1 MATITQ
7 SIGELSSYLNSNI
20 TLQGAVVLFSVAI
33 SLFLSSVVKKSYH
46 PKSGQIQKFLD
57 SVYPFFFFS
66 IIFLGISIPFF
77 HFSLSLPTKILSAT
91 LLLFLTL
98 TASSTCN
105 KFIKNPFL
113 KFSAQI
119 VNWTILLF
127 YNIGIIPPLVH
138 YLSHASLRLGHN
150 SVTFLTILKALFV
163 TVSFGWAANT
173 FSNYIDRRVKLQK
186 HLHSSFRLLISKSTK
201 TLLLT
206 FSIFLGLSLFGV
218 DLKALSFLAGAAG
231 VGIAFGLQNILSN
244 FFCGFIILFDK
255 SVKPGDIIC
264 IRSGDTY
271 GIVLDLHARYVSVR
285 TREGKKHLIP
295 NQLIVSE
302 KLENWSFN
310 DSTIRMEIPFRV
322 SYDSDLILLEKILVE
337 IAETTTRVLNNP
349 SPSVRFTSLIDNAV
363 ELKLYYWVADP
374 DKGVNEIRSEMIK
387 RIWKAFRENNI
398 KIPYPPRE
406 VFHRSDEKTPLSS
419 LLNSTTK

>member
-1 MATITQ
+1 M
-7 SIGELSSYLNSNI
+7 
-20 TLQGAVVLFSVAI
+20 
-33 SLFLSSVVKKSYH
+33 
-46 PKSGQIQKFLD
+46 
-57 SVYPFFFFS
+57 
-66 IIFLGISIPFF
+66 
-77 HFSLSLPTKILSAT
+77 
-91 LLLFLTL
+91 
-98 TASSTCN
+98 
-105 KFIKNPFL
+105 
-113 KFSAQI
+113 
-119 VNWTILLF
+119 
-127 YNIGIIPPLVH
+127 
-138 YLSHASLRLGHN
+138 RLGHN
-150 SVTFLTILKALFV
+150 SVTFLTLLKALFV
-163 TVSFGWAANT
+163 TISFGWAANT

-310 DSTIRMEIPFRV
+310 DSTIRMEIPFKV
-322 SYDSDLILLEKILVE
+322 SYESDLILLEKILVE
-337 IAETTTRVLNNP
+337 IADTTLRVLKNP

-374 DKGVNEIRSEMIK
+374 DKGVNEIRSDMIR

-406 VFHRSDEKTPLSS
+406 IFHHGDEKTPLSS